1 MAPISIMKCP
11 TCTGLVLAGTMQKTK
26 ACPYCGKV
34 INLQKAVCVAQAASS
49 MEASEILKWLK
60 AKNAQNPCSKS

>member
-1 MAPISIMKCP
+1 
-11 TCTGLVLAGTMQKTK
+11 MQKTK
-26 ACPYCGKV
+26 ICPYCGKV